1 MSFGGAP
8 SVQAP
13 PPPPPAPPPPP
24 TEVEP
29 EVRKARAKNRTAA
42 ALAGGRASTILTG
55 SQGLSTPSADG
66 AKQLLGV

>member
-13 PPPPPAPPPPP
+13 PPLPPPAPPPP

-29 EVRKARAKNRTAA
+29 EVRKARAKNRSAA
-42 ALAGGRASTILTG
+42 ALAGGRQSTILTS
-55 SQGLSTPSADG
+55 SQGLTAPTEAG
-66 AKQLLGV
+66 KQLLGA